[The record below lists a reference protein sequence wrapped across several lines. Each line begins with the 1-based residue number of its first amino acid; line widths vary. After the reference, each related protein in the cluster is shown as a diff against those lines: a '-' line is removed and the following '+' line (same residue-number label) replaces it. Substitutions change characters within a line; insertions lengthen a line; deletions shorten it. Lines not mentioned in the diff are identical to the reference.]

1 MDILNIQALIKEGK
15 LVSQS
20 DINPDETY
28 LQVGVFQPGNR
39 KSGAANPNA
48 YASYAIAV
56 SSILSSSVTWGS
68 IIGSLSSQT
77 DLQSALDG
85 KYSTSNPAGYITS
98 AALSPYL
105 TSATAAS
112 TYYPLTNPANY
123 ITSAALSPYLTSA
136 TAASTYLTI
145 SNASSTYLTIANAS
159 STYLTSASASSTYLT
174 IASASSTY
182 QTLLGYT
189 AENVANKSIDGTLAA
204 NSDTLYPSQKAV
216 KTYVDANAP
225 VVKTSGTTLY
235 SSNPLAGAGSFSTTD
250 SILLGFEAGA
260 NTAGTTYNISLGLGA
275 GKNNSG
281 NDVIAIGQQ
290 TLANNTSGN
299 SVAVGS
305 LSGLGNTGVSLTAVG
320 WSSGNGNT
328 GFVTTAFG
336 YRAGNNNSGSFLLG
350 MGYDAGKNNSGS
362 NVIAI
367 GNSAGVNNSLN
378 GQFII
383 SNSSLPTYPDRATAQ
398 ATIVGGSAGNTYLY
412 YNSTSGAIEGIRF

>member
-56 SSILSSSVTWGS
+56 SSILSSSVSWGS

-145 SNASSTYLTIANAS
+145 SN
-159 STYLTSASASSTYLT
+159 ASSTYLT

-290 TLANNTSGN
+290 TLTNNTSGN

-305 LSGLGNTGVSLTAVG
+305 LSGFGNTGVSLTAVG
-320 WSSGNGNT
+320 WNSGGGNT